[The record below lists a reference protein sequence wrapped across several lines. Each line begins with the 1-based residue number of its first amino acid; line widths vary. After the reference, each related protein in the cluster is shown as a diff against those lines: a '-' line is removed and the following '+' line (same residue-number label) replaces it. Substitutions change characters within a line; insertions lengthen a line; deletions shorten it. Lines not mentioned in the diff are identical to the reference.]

1 MSEFIEGETVIK
13 EIFRYAGINE
23 DILWDKKKNDGL
35 VTWRRIA
42 CYLLHDFSHWTQE
55 RIAQRLHYNGHET
68 AKFHADKMRWWM
80 ANIQYAPKD
89 LHIATRNIMNNL
101 GL

>member
-1 MSEFIEGETVIK
+1 MNAFVEGETVIRA
-13 EIFRYAGINE
+13 ILDYARINE
-23 DILWDKKKNDGL
+23 ETLLLKKKKDAI

-42 CYLLHDFSHWTQE
+42 CYLLYDFSHWTQE
-55 RIAQRLHYNGHET
+55 HIAQRLQYDRHET
-68 AKFHADKMRWWM
+68 TKFHADKMRWWM

-89 LHIATRNIMNNL
+89 LHIATRNIIYIL